1 MTRNVRIAA
10 VHIAL
15 VAMLLRA
22 LLPTG
27 WMPNNTGGP
36 APLIVCTG
44 AGLVAITFDKNGTPL
59 KQTPIKSDATH
70 RGICP
75 FGVVAHLAPPNA
87 DIAFV
92 PPLRAIMPVQAPQ
105 LYRAVFGE
113 TRHAPQAARAPP
125 VTA

>member
-1 MTRNVRIAA
+1 MSRSIRIAA

-44 AGLVAITFDKNGTPL
+44 TGLVAITFDKDGTPL
-59 KQTPIKSDATH
+59 KRTPIKSDATH

-75 FGVVAHLAPPNA
+75 FGAVAHLAPPNA

-92 PPLRAIMPVQAPQ
+92 PPLRTILPVQAPQ
-105 LYRAVFGE
+105 IYRAIFGE
-113 TRHAPQAARAPP
+113 ARHTLQTARAPP
-125 VTA
+125 ATA